1 MSIDFL
7 FADFDRLIQSAES
20 VHRLR
25 RFILDLAVRGK
36 LVPQDPNDEPASE
49 LMKRIASEKA
59 RLVKAGEIKKQKR
72 VARFE
77 EAEPTF
83 ELPSG
88 WFPTKLALV
97 AVCLDYMRKPV
108 NGTERKRRI
117 AGKSRSQ
124 LFPYF
129 GATQQQGWIDEY
141 IFDEE
146 LVLLG
151 EDGVPFFD
159 SLRPKA
165 YLISGKS
172 WVNNHAHV
180 FRGILVSNAYLV
192 HYLNVFDYSGRVVGA
207 TRSKLNQ
214 ANAVDIPVMLP
225 PVAEQHRIVA
235 KVDELMAL
243 CDRLEAARTER
254 EATRDRLATESLA
267 RLNVPDP
274 DPAMF
279 QHDVAFALNN
289 LTPLTTR
296 PDQIKALRQTILN
309 LAVRGKLLP
318 QDPNDEPASE
328 LLKQIASE
336 KARLVKARGIRKTKV
351 LPPVDATNAPF
362 VLPEGWT
369 WARFPE
375 IGIFGRGKS
384 KHRPRNDSVLYE
396 DGKYPFIQTGDV
408 ARSGG
413 TIKTYTDR
421 YNDVGLAQSALWPA
435 GTLCITIAANIA
447 DSGIL
452 TFAACFPDSI
462 VGLIAHDSFEDARF
476 FEYFLRTVKGDLH
489 EFAPSTAQKNINLG
503 ILEDILIPLPPLAE
517 QRRIVSKVDEL
528 MVLCNRLEAR
538 LYGVDKTRGELV
550 EAFCAR
556 AARYS
561 DDRGNVHASNC
572 FRQALSI
579 RTGPAQRTSR
589 GALHEPLSVHEDS
602 DRKRRG

>member
-1 MSIDFL
+1 MNRVTADEMRAVAQSRVMSIDFL
-7 FADFDRLIQSAES
+7 FDDFDRLIQSPES

-36 LVPQDPNDEPASE
+36 LVPQDPNDDPASE
-49 LMKRIASEKA
+49 LLKRIASEKA

-243 CDRLEAARTER
+243 CDRLEAARAER
-254 EATRDRLATESLA
+254 EATRDRLATASLA
-267 RLNVPDP
+267 RLNAPNP
-274 DPAMF
+274 DPARF
-279 QHDVAFALNN
+279 QHDVTFPLNN
-289 LTPLTTR
+289 LAPLTTR

-309 LAVRGKLLP
+309 LAVRGKLVP
-318 QDPNDEPASE
+318 QDPNDEPASK
-328 LLKQIASE
+328 LLKRIAADRLALE
-336 KARLVKARGIRKTKV
+336 KSGAMKKSKP
-351 LPPVDATNAPF
+351 LPAINTEDAPF
-362 VLPEGWT
+362 DLPAGWAWT
-369 WARFPE
+369 RFPE
-375 IGIFGRGKS
+375 IGLFGRGKS
-384 KHRPRNDSVLYE
+384 KHRPRNDPILYD
-396 DGKYPFIQTGDV
+396 DGKYPFVQTGDV
-408 ARSGG
+408 ARAGG
-413 TIKTYTDR
+413 SIETYNSL
-421 YNDVGLAQSALWPA
+421 YNDVGLAQSALWPT

-452 TFAACFPDSI
+452 TFDACFPDSI
-462 VGLIAHDSFEDARF
+462 VGLIVHDSFEDARF
-476 FEYFLRTVKGDLH
+476 FEYFLRTVKGNLH

-503 ILEDILIPLPPLAE
+503 ILEDVLISLPPLAE
-517 QRRIVSKVDEL
+517 QRCIVSKVDEL
-528 MVLCNRLEAR
+528 MVLCNRLEASLTVGDDTLGR
-538 LYGVDKTRGELV
+538 L
-550 EAFCAR
+550 
-556 AARYS
+556 
-561 DDRGNVHASNC
+561 
-572 FRQALSI
+572 I
-579 RTGPAQRTSR
+579 
-589 GALHEPLSVHEDS
+589 GALLHEALEPLKNGEAAA
-602 DRKRRG
+602 